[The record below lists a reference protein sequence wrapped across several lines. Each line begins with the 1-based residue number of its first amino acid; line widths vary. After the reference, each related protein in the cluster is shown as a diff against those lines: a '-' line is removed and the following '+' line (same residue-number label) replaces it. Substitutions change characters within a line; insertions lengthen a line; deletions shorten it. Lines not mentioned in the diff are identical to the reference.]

1 MLRSVA
7 GEHML
12 VPAVT
17 REVDLDSLFLL
28 NSTGVF
34 VWEFLDGRR
43 RMDELGAAVARRFS
57 VDPATALA
65 DVSGFLSSLIERN
78 LAERAAD
85 DGH

>member
-1 MLRSVA
+1 MLRHVA

-28 NSTGVF
+28 NATGVF
-34 VWEFLDGRR
+34 VWEQLDGARPLR
-43 RMDELGAAVARRFS
+43 ELGEAVAQAFAA
-57 VDPATALA
+57 DPAAATADAASFLA
-65 DVSGFLSSLIERN
+65 SLLERN
-78 LAERAAD
+78 LAEQVVV